1 MEPLAVLFDRIE
13 GPDDGARNQAYA
25 AVLGRTAPSAEVY
38 AQWDRLVVL
47 LGHKN
52 NHIRSIGGQLFS
64 HFAATDPEGR
74 VWALW
79 DQWTKVAADKMFV
92 TARHTLQASP
102 RFALGGPRHRDHL
115 VAYYEQRYRSCAT
128 EKNTTL
134 IRYDLQV
141 CLRAV
146 YDQHPDPALAAKAQ
160 SLIAE
165 EPDPKYQKKYKTVWK
180 AVKV

>member
-13 GPDDGARNQAYA
+13 GDDDGARVDAYLV
-25 AVLGRTAPSAEVY
+25 VLGRTDTPADVY
-38 AQWDRLVVL
+38 AQWDRLAGL
-47 LGHKN
+47 LVHKN

-64 HFAATDPEGR
+64 HFAASDHEGR

-79 DQWTKVAADKMFV
+79 EQWTKVASDKMFV
-92 TARHTLQASP
+92 TARHTVQASP

-115 VAYYEQRYRSCAT
+115 IAYYEQRFRSCAD

-146 YDQHPDPALAAKAQ
+146 YDQRPDPTLVTRGQ
-160 SLIAE
+160 TLIAE
-165 EPDPKYQKKYKTVWK
+165 EPDPKYQTKYKTAWK
-180 AVKV
+180 GVT